1 MKKTVAVLLTVF
13 NRKDITLK
21 GLSTLYAA
29 MKPVED
35 KYSFDVYMT
44 NDGCTDGTPEAV
56 KKCFPDV
63 HIINAD
69 GNLYWSGGMRKA
81 WDVSSKTHDYDYYL
95 WFNDD
100 AVLYENALQILFSTE
115 ESYSNSI
122 IVGNMCSSN
131 DKKKLCYGG
140 RDLDKK
146 LVDIND
152 SLAKKCNSF
161 NGNLV
166 LIPSFAFKKLGTISK
181 VYSHSFGDFDYGYR
195 AYKKKIQMYICP
207 GFQGICNRHSSLPI
221 WCNPNFKLAKRIK
234 NYYSPLGNP
243 PREAFHFDRIHKG
256 TLIALMHIITNH
268 VRLLFPKIWDINI
281 I

>member
-44 NDGCTDGTPEAV
+44 NDGCTDGTPGAV
-56 KKCFPDV
+56 KNCFPDV
-63 HIINAD
+63 HIINGD

-81 WDVSSKTHDYDYYL
+81 WDVASKTLDYDYYL

-100 AVLYENALQILFSTE
+100 AVLYENALQVLLSTE

-146 LVDIND
+146 LIEVND
-152 SLAKKCNSF
+152 SFAKN
-161 NGNLV
+161 V
-166 LIPSFAFKKLGTISK
+166 
-181 VYSHSFGDFDYGYR
+181 
-195 AYKKKIQMYICP
+195 
-207 GFQGICNRHSSLPI
+207 
-221 WCNPNFKLAKRIK
+221 
-234 NYYSPLGNP
+234 
-243 PREAFHFDRIHKG
+243 
-256 TLIALMHIITNH
+256 TLSTVI
-268 VRLLFPKIWDINI
+268 
-281 I
+281 

>member
-56 KKCFPDV
+56 KNCFPDV
-63 HIINAD
+63 HIINGD

-81 WDVSSKTHDYDYYL
+81 WDVAAKTHDYDYYL

-100 AVLYENALQILFSTE
+100 AELFDNALELMFEPITD
-115 ESYSNSI
+115 YGNNV
-122 IVGNMCSSN
+122 IVSGAFIDHDGKVS
-131 DKKKLCYGG
+131 YGG
-140 RDLDKK
+140 RDKK
-146 LVDIND
+146 GNYLLPNENNKQIY
-152 SLAKKCNSF
+152 LM

-166 LIPSFAFKKLGTISK
+166 LITQKVYNSIGNISK
-181 VYSHSFGDFDYGYR
+181 HYQHSFGDWDYGIR
-195 AYKKKIQMYICP
+195 TLRNGFSVLLSTEFVGITCRHDLEAPAYLKKKTI
-207 GFQGICNRHSSLPI
+207 HD
-221 WCNPNFKLAKRIK
+221 RIK
-234 NYYSPLGNP
+234 SLYSPLFGFNDMFCFNCLDKGIIKASITYCAMLVYAIC
-243 PREAFHFDRIHKG
+243 PRMFKCLH
-256 TLIALMHIITNH
+256 
-268 VRLLFPKIWDINI
+268 
-281 I
+281 